1 MALGLDRLSI
11 PGNYDSLKGKGGS
24 KPQDGY
30 KKPSDYLNERG
41 CTTSPT
47 SSGIRSKIIRLH
59 SDWVKARGWKDGT
72 GNGQGQYII
81 DHAPINR
88 HVGVERDA
96 MGEQVI
102 NTISSPSCSAGLL
115 VDNVRIICP
124 EWDIL
129 YPIFNDRNEIS
140 YPKDRR
146 KWLS

>member
-1 MALGLDRLSI
+1 MSSLQIGSSYGSQALTQHGPSQSHFPAPLISSQTR
-11 PGNYDSLKGKGGS
+11 KGGS

-96 MGEQVI
+96 M
-102 NTISSPSCSAGLL
+102 
-115 VDNVRIICP
+115 DNVRIICP

>member
-1 MALGLDRLSI
+1 MAPGHRIQPLAIRKDSETPRQLSVACTDWHNDGTDQIPSSLSSLLDWLSI

-72 GNGQGQYII
+72 GNGQG
-81 DHAPINR
+81 
-88 HVGVERDA
+88 
-96 MGEQVI
+96 
-102 NTISSPSCSAGLL
+102 
-115 VDNVRIICP
+115 
-124 EWDIL
+124 
-129 YPIFNDRNEIS
+129 
-140 YPKDRR
+140 
-146 KWLS
+146 